1 MYSYF
6 FPLQGGLCSPS
17 IRPVWLPEGL
27 HTDSIAR
34 NAFFFVSPS
43 FFISLGFTAFYLQL
57 LAGVLGQVGQL
68 SRETQ
73 QHPAL

>member
-6 FPLQGGLCSPS
+6 FSCRVGCAHPASALVGIQRDFTL
-17 IRPVWLPEGL
+17 ILLPEMP
-27 HTDSIAR
+27 
-34 NAFFFVSPS
+34 FFVSPS

-57 LAGVLGQVGQL
+57 LAGVLGQMGQL